1 MLRAKGHLQNGFVI
15 QTTAQGFTN
24 LWKTMPLHEALEML
38 DKVREVDPEAEVL
51 QVVMYEPI
59 GQITRRDRKRL
70 KEKQETLA

>member
-1 MLRAKGHLQNGFVI
+1 MKKAKGNLQNGFVI

-24 LWKTMPLHEALEML
+24 LWKIMPLHEALEML

-70 KEKQETLA
+70 KGKQVTPE

>member
-1 MLRAKGHLQNGFVI
+1 
-15 QTTAQGFTN
+15 
-24 LWKTMPLHEALEML
+24 MPLHEALEML

-70 KEKQETLA
+70 KEKQVTLE